1 MQTGIRLVAQH
12 YDVATGKTL
21 GESILGDT
29 ALSKASTLKELGYLH
44 VEQIDFLK
52 KIQDFKIKHQI
63 VLSSVTTCP
72 LCKSPTKKAGSFKS
86 KFHAA
91 LTDHD
96 VAVPRTACKCGWF
109 SASSVEG
116 IYGSTIH
123 PDLLAKQALQGS
135 KESYEKSS
143 QSLNAESAMK
153 RPVNGHMRVSR
164 SVKCVGEKLEEI
176 KLSKGCGG
184 SDKKAETLL
193 ANIDGGHIKARG
205 ENRSF
210 EAMVATVYRPECL
223 EYVDKH
229 HNTITSKT
237 TVASAKDDD
246 QKTMKELFKSACRA
260 QGMTIETKVTCLA
273 DGADNCWSIAH
284 SIEKDCDELTF
295 VLDWF
300 HVGMKF
306 KNIAIPEEHNSLY
319 AKVKCHLWHGRP
331 DTALIRLEQLKKL
344 INDTSILAKLS
355 KLSTYISNNKEGI
368 VNYRERKKAGL
379 VYTSN
384 LAEATV
390 NTLIN
395 QRQKGKQK
403 MLWSRDGAHNVLQ
416 IRASVFS
423 NSWDDDWKKA
433 ESEIYKMVA

>member
-1 MQTGIRLVAQH
+1 MKTGMRFVAQH
-12 YDVATGKTL
+12 YDVATGKIL
-21 GESILGDT
+21 DESILEST

-72 LCKSPTKKAGSFKS
+72 LCNAPTKKAGFFKS

-96 VAVPRTACKCGWF
+96 VAVQRTACKCGWF
-109 SASSVEG
+109 SPSSVEG
-116 IYGSTIH
+116 IYGSAIH

-153 RPVNGHMRVSR
+153 RSVNGHMHVSR
-164 SVKCVGEKLEEI
+164 SVKCVGEQLEKI
-176 KLSKGCGG
+176 KLSKDYGK

-210 EAMVATVYRPECL
+210 EAMVATVYRPESL
-223 EYVDKH
+223 EYVDKN

-237 TVASAKDDD
+237 TVASAKDDS
-246 QKTMKELFKSACRA
+246 QGTMNALFKSACGA
-260 QGMTIETKVTCLA
+260 QGMTVATKVACLA

-284 SIEKDCDELTF
+284 SIEKDCQELTF

-300 HVGMKF
+300 HISMKF
-306 KNIAIPEEHNSLY
+306 TNIAIPDEHKALY
-319 AKVKCHLWHGRP
+319 GKVKWNLWHGSSEK
-331 DTALIRLEQLKKL
+331 ALIRLKELIALIEDGSKK
-344 INDTSILAKLS
+344 TKLN
-355 KLSTYISNNKEGI
+355 KLVTYINNNKEGI
-368 VNYRERKKAGL
+368 VNYSEREKAGL

-384 LAEATV
+384 LAESTV

-395 QRQKGKQK
+395 ERQKREAK
-403 MLWSRDGAHNVLQ
+403 MLWGRDGAHNVLQ

-423 NSWDDDWKKA
+423 NSWDADWKKI
-433 ESEIYKMVA
+433 ELEIYKKAA